1 MRCLSLILFGFG
13 GLFAQQN
20 TDASGGNATGIG
32 GSFSFSVGQLDYIT
46 STGSL
51 GTVSEGVQ
59 QPYEILIVNGIE
71 ETDIQLSVFPNP
83 TNDFVLLTVKN
94 SSTDNMAYLLY
105 DVQGKII
112 EKQQI
117 DGTETPI
124 SMFHLASDIYFIK
137 GLKNNTEVKIFKII
151 KN

>member
-1 MRCLSLILFGFG
+1 M
-13 GLFAQQN
+13 
-20 TDASGGNATGIG
+20 T
-32 GSFSFSVGQLDYIT
+32 
-46 STGSL
+46 
-51 GTVSEGVQ
+51 
-59 QPYEILIVNGIE
+59 LIVNGIE
-71 ETDIQLSVFPNP
+71 ETGIQLSVFPNP

-112 EKQQI
+112 EEQQI
-117 DGTETPI
+117 DGTETSI

-137 GLKNNTEVKIFKII
+137 VLKNNTEVKIFKII